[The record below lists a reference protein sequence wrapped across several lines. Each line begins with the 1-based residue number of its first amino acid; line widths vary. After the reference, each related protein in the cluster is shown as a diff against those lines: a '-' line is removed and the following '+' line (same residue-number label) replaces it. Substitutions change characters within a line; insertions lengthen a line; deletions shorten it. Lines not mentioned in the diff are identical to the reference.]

1 MNKVLIVDDEKNIQV
16 SLASILE
23 DEGYKVFFAQNGEEG
38 LEKFRNISP
47 DAIFLDIWLPGMDGV
62 EVMRQILAED
72 PSKIVIMMSGHG
84 SIAAAVSAMKAGAY
98 DFLEK
103 PLSLDK
109 VIFALKRGLEY
120 RQVLEEN
127 RKLKAILGQCGEPLS
142 AAEAKKIV
150 RGNTGVIEWD
160 ARDTS
165 AVRPQKTVATS
176 NICYGIGL
184 HSGEKT
190 GLAIQPLP
198 PGKGIRFENISE
210 EGYIPASIRYL
221 DSTGYATSIRKDRLV
236 AHTIEHLMAVL
247 HAFGITNLAV
257 KITKEVPILD
267 GSASGFC
274 DFIQE
279 SGIVEQDAVI
289 PDLVVDQ
296 TFQLGEEG
304 PNEKFMRVEPYPGFA
319 VRYTC
324 IYPLPLGSQTY
335 EFVMTGPDDFL
346 RDIAP
351 ARTYGFMDE
360 LNKLADMGLAE
371 GGRFNNVILID
382 RDRIINT
389 QLRFPEELARH
400 KILDIMGDFYL
411 LGRGI
416 RARITAQKTGH
427 GDNAAMVR
435 LLHDHY
441 LSPG

>member
-1 MNKVLIVDDEKNIQV
+1 MKKVLIVDDEKNIQV

-38 LEKFRNISP
+38 LEKFRNVSP

-62 EVMRQILAED
+62 EVMRQILTED
-72 PSKIVIMMSGHG
+72 PNQIVIMMSGHG
-84 SIAAAVSAMKAGAY
+84 SISAAVSAMKAGAY

-127 RKLKAILGQCGEPLS
+127 RKLKAVLGQGGAPLS

-160 ARDTS
+160 GADV
-165 AVRPQKTVATS
+165 APVRPQKTVAS
-176 NICYGIGL
+176 SHICYGIGL

-198 PGKGIRFENISE
+198 PGKGIRFESISE
-210 EGYIPASIRYL
+210 EGYIPANIEYL
-221 DSTGYATSIRKDRLV
+221 DSTGYATSIRRERLV

-247 HAFGITNLAV
+247 HAVGITNLAV
-257 KITKEVPILD
+257 KITREVPILD
-267 GSASGFC
+267 GSAIGLY

-279 SGIVEQDAVI
+279 SGVVEQEAMI
-289 PDLVVDQ
+289 PDLVVDR
-296 TFQLGEEG
+296 TFQIGSAGEG
-304 PNEKFMRVEPYPGFA
+304 EKFIRVEPYPGFA

-324 IYPLPLGSQTY
+324 VYPPPLGSQTY
-335 EFVMTGPDDFL
+335 EFVMTCPEDFL
-346 RDIAP
+346 REIAP
-351 ARTYGFMDE
+351 ARTYGFMEE

-382 RDRIINT
+382 QDRIINT

-416 RARITAQKTGH
+416 QARITAQKTGH

-441 LSPG
+441 LTKG